1 MFQAIIHGMG
11 RLLAYFYE
19 VIPNYGVAIIL
30 LTVAVRLAMIPLA
43 VKQARV
49 MEANRGNQEKI
60 RKLAPEIKKLKEK
73 YRDDRARLYEE
84 QKKLYDLHGINM
96 LGSLSGCLPML
107 LQMPIFM
114 AMYQVLSG
122 CNKLFGGGRVCRPQY
137 FIPGSSDL
145 HTAIAEGQ
153 ARFLSMNLN
162 LRPSQVYATAGLPEA
177 LPYYLLIVL
186 MGVTMWYQTKMMTKA
201 QPAPDPQLAQTQ
213 KIMQIMPLMF
223 VVFSVNFP
231 VGLTVYWTAS
241 NVWTIGQQ
249 YVLLKRIG
257 IPSTAEGARPTPSAA
272 PGFLGRLLS
281 QNAGSTRPEAKKPGR
296 PASKPSARRE
306 RPSPKS
312 RAKPGGATNAKAS
325 DRTSRSREARSG
337 GARHRSAGARV
348 GRSPNGAPPEPAPG
362 GPQPAPD
369 GSKGVIGEKAVGG
382 IEEDGAGAKGR
393 VRNES
398 SQPAKAPRQ
407 SSGKGASAKRGGGTG
422 GTGRAQGKGRPRG
435 GGSKSKTSSHRKNR
449 GGRR

>member
-11 RLLAYFYE
+11 RLLAYFFE
-19 VIPNYGVAIIL
+19 AIPNYGVAIIL

-49 MEANRGNQEKI
+49 MEANRGNQEKM

-73 YRDDRARLYEE
+73 YKDDRARLYEE

-122 CNKLFGGGRVCRPQY
+122 CNKLFGGGRVCLPEY
-137 FIPGSSDL
+137 YIPSTSEL

-162 LRPSQVYATAGLPEA
+162 LRPSQVYGTAGLPDA

-186 MGVTMWYQTKMMTKA
+186 MGVTMWYQMKMMTKA

-257 IPSTAEGARPTPSAA
+257 MPPTAEAPRPAPSTA
-272 PGFLGRLLS
+272 PGFLGRLLGQGS
-281 QNAGSTRPEAKKPGR
+281 APKGSAGAGKQASR
-296 PASKPSARRE
+296 PAPKASAGRE
-306 RPSPKS
+306 RPGPKS
-312 RAKPGGATNAKAS
+312 GAKAGTRG
-325 DRTSRSREARSG
+325 DARASRSRDA
-337 GARHRSAGARV
+337 GATASRHRSSRAAVNR
-348 GRSPNGAPPEPAPG
+348 A
-362 GPQPAPD
+362 
-369 GSKGVIGEKAVGG
+369 SKGASADGGLEEKQAGTDVSRPVVGNKAVGARD
-382 IEEDGAGAKGR
+382 EDGAANQEEARKDG
-393 VRNES
+393 
-398 SQPAKAPRQ
+398 SQPAKNPRQ
-407 SSGKGASAKRGGGTG
+407 SSGKGSAAKRGGGAG
-422 GTGRAQGKGRPRG
+422 GSGSRTQGKGRPRG
-435 GGSKSKTSSHRKNR
+435 GGSKAKSSSHRKNR